1 MKLLPLSRTLI
12 TTCLLGLLLLM
23 GLAFWGIQQIETKR
37 DELVRLDTIKRNID
51 AMSVGSDNLLIF
63 QPDDSLLQAFFSDA
77 RRIQQSLH
85 SLGTGNLGAQ
95 RAIHHIDHL
104 LASLEN
110 TFQHG
115 AQTLTL
121 ENDQSSNAVPLR
133 SRLIINQI
141 ADHGIAMESAIDQL
155 MQEQQQVIKQY
166 INRTMAIF
174 MLSTLLFGGLC
185 IAAFS
190 IIYQRVAGPTRK
202 LINTIER
209 IAHNDDNARAEVVGN
224 DEMAELSSAF
234 NALLD
239 FKQRSNEQIRQQ
251 QQELL
256 KQAKLLEIAGRNSR
270 FGGWIMDLV
279 NKRLEWTN
287 VVAEIHGKPAD
298 FSPTM
303 EEAVAF
309 YAPEHQQR
317 ILQLFTSC
325 AEQGT
330 AYDTELQIINTAGE
344 RIWVRSSGEAVRDEA
359 GNIVAIQGSF
369 QDISERIELENRL
382 RQSQR
387 LESVG
392 QLTGGV
398 AHDFNNLLTVVIG
411 NSQIVSEA
419 LEPTSRL
426 KPLVDMIMQAGYRGA
441 DLTRGLLAF
450 SRKQPLDPKQV
461 DIPALINGL
470 RPLLEHAAGENITV
484 QFMPEPDLHKVL
496 VDQSQLENALLNLTL
511 NAKDAMPD
519 GGRLLIEAQNIE
531 LQEKYAQSHEIEAG
545 EYVVIAISDSGVGL
559 DAETLSR
566 VFEPFYTTKPK
577 EKGTGLGLAMVYG
590 FIKQSRGHINIYSEP
605 GNGTTL
611 RLYLPALSKSMETAT
626 PLPTD
631 SAPPRTQTGDEH
643 ILVVEDNKLI
653 LEYVVSQLTAF
664 GYTVSAAGDGDQAM
678 QIIESDQRIDLLLT
692 DVILPKGGNG
702 RQVAEKALKIRPS
715 LRVLY
720 TSGYTEN
727 SIVHHGRLDPDVLL
741 LSKPYNREELA
752 SKVRQA
758 LDIVRKG

>member
-12 TTCLLGLLLLM
+12 TICLLGLLLLM

-37 DELVRLDTIKRNID
+37 NELVRLDTIKRNID
-51 AMSVGSDNLLIF
+51 AVSVGSDNLLIF
-63 QPDDSLLQAFFSDA
+63 QPDASLLQAFFSDA
-77 RRIQQSLH
+77 HRIQQSLH
-85 SLGTGNLGAQ
+85 SLGTDSLGAQ

-110 TFQHG
+110 TFQQG
-115 AQTLTL
+115 SQTPIL
-121 ENDQSSNAVPLR
+121 ENDQPSNAVPLR

-174 MLSTLLFGGLC
+174 MMSTLLFGGLC

-190 IIYQRVAGPTRK
+190 IIYQRVAGPTRN
-202 LINTIER
+202 LINTIAR
-209 IAHNDDNARAEVVGN
+209 IADNDDNARAEVTGN

-270 FGGWIMDLV
+270 FGGWTMDLV
-279 NKRLEWTN
+279 NKRLEWTSM
-287 VVAEIHGKPAD
+287 VAEIHGKTAD
-298 FSPTM
+298 FSPTL

-309 YAPEHQQR
+309 YVPEHQQR

-330 AYDTELQIINTAGE
+330 AYDAELQIINTAGE
-344 RIWVRSSGEAVRDEA
+344 RIWVRSSGEAVRDDA
-359 GNIVAIQGSF
+359 GNIVAIQGAF

-411 NSQIVSEA
+411 NSQIVSES

-484 QFMPEPDLHKVL
+484 QFMSEPDLNKVL

-531 LQEKYAQSHEIEAG
+531 LLEKYAQSYEIEAG
-545 EYVVIAISDSGVGL
+545 DYVVIAISDSGVGL

-605 GNGTTL
+605 GDGTTL
-611 RLYLPALSKSMETAT
+611 RLYLPALPDSMETAA
-626 PLPTD
+626 PLPAD
-631 SAPPRTQTGDEH
+631 SASPQRQTGDEH

-653 LEYVVSQLTAF
+653 LEYVVSQLSAF
-664 GYTVSAAGDGDQAM
+664 GYTVSAASDGHQAM

-702 RQVAEKALKIRPS
+702 RHIAEKALKIRPL

-758 LDIVRKG
+758 LDVVRKG